1 MVEACMN
8 NDLVTD
14 GIVLKRNRKTQTDPV
29 ENGNSSGSLDDSTS
43 TADNTKEP
51 VASTS
56 SEGPQPQERT
66 VILLSPPQEESLDTQ
81 SEEDQGAP
89 ECEEI
94 QTPPQEERNPIA
106 AQRHEASSPTQEEEE
121 EDPTSSTPLP
131 TPLPLLSRGA
141 PPSHTKKSLS
151 LSAGKPIDPGERDT
165 EQGRKE
171 TEVPPQYVEQAQP
184 PEGTMERIF
193 SHPQGHRGKDSDKE
207 KLQRSTGDKKHI
219 DTRTQLGKG
228 NHRTWQEPQR
238 RRPPLPHTRTQGVHT
253 ETTCGQQRSDNI
265 PPGTPNG
272 TGNHRETRDIGNP
285 GGNRDSGTPGPRGT
299 GTPETPTEDGINKD
313 KKTPHGPKEQQEKGS
328 GQKKREDQLSLLH
341 KGRSFVPGPPRKS
354 IQLEAL
360 SSSLGKLE
368 DDANRNFTEAL
379 LPGQKILP
387 TREKR
392 KWPPQL
398 PAIPRKKESPRK
410 MPGLHE
416 KVTEHMQKLEKEIHT
431 QKRPNLS
438 KKERAA
444 LDLLKKDAN
453 IVIKKADK
461 DGALVVLKTESYIK
475 MGNQHL
481 RDKETYETVGNP
493 EEALQAVTRESKL
506 LVNRFHTLDNIKE
519 KVRSFTAGQRDALLQ
534 HKASIPHW
542 YVLPK
547 THKAIMR
554 TQAPGLE
561 DQF

>member
-131 TPLPLLSRGA
+131 TPPPPALKRAGSTPQKEQWRGFFPTPKA
-141 PPSHTKKSLS
+141 TEGKIQTKRNSN
-151 LSAGKPIDPGERDT
+151 D
-165 EQGRKE
+165 
-171 TEVPPQYVEQAQP
+171 
-184 PEGTMERIF
+184 
-193 SHPQGHRGKDSDKE
+193 PQGTRSISIPGHNLAKEPQNLARTPKE
-207 KLQRSTGDKKHI
+207 KT
-219 DTRTQLGKG
+219 
-228 NHRTWQEPQR
+228 
-238 RRPPLPHTRTQGVHT
+238 PLPHTRTQGVHT

-328 GQKKREDQLSLLH
+328 GQKKRE
-341 KGRSFVPGPPRKS
+341 
-354 IQLEAL
+354 
-360 SSSLGKLE
+360 
-368 DDANRNFTEAL
+368 
-379 LPGQKILP
+379 
-387 TREKR
+387 
-392 KWPPQL
+392 
-398 PAIPRKKESPRK
+398 
-410 MPGLHE
+410 
-416 KVTEHMQKLEKEIHT
+416 VTG
-431 QKRPNLS
+431 
-438 KKERAA
+438 
-444 LDLLKKDAN
+444 
-453 IVIKKADK
+453 
-461 DGALVVLKTESYIK
+461 DGT
-475 MGNQHL
+475 NCH
-481 RDKETYETVGNP
+481 
-493 EEALQAVTRESKL
+493 
-506 LVNRFHTLDNIKE
+506 
-519 KVRSFTAGQRDALLQ
+519 
-534 HKASIPHW
+534 
-542 YVLPK
+542 
-547 THKAIMR
+547 
-554 TQAPGLE
+554 
-561 DQF
+561 